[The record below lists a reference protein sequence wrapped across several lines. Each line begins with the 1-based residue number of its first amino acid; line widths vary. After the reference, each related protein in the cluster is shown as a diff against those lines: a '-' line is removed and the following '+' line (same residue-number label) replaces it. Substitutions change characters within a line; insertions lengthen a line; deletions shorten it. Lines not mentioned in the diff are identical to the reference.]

1 MNIYFA
7 KIATEI
13 KLKNY
18 YKEHKLTFTQ
28 RHRRFYFKTK
38 CSMNVSVL
46 IRTLYHNKY
55 FPIMSK
61 GEFIKRTHAFNK

>member
-7 KIATEI
+7 KIATKI

-28 RHRRFYFKTK
+28 RHRRFYFKT
-38 CSMNVSVL
+38 N
-46 IRTLYHNKY
+46 T
-55 FPIMSK
+55 
-61 GEFIKRTHAFNK
+61 E